1 MYRKCINTQCIEHPQ
16 CRRIGKTFL
25 NYEGFESELSFMS
38 TFSPLYL
45 QEIVQN
51 VEAESQNPYLKEYD
65 CYVMAILSHG
75 NRGVIYGMD
84 TERVSVK
91 IDFC

>member
-1 MYRKCINTQCIEHPQ
+1 M
-16 CRRIGKTFL
+16 
-25 NYEGFESELSFMS
+25 SSFS
-38 TFSPLYL
+38 SFL

-51 VEAESQNPYLKEYD
+51 VEAESQNPYLKDYD

-91 IDFC
+91 IIIS

>member
-1 MYRKCINTQCIEHPQ
+1 M
-16 CRRIGKTFL
+16 
-25 NYEGFESELSFMS
+25 
-38 TFSPLYL
+38 
-45 QEIVQN
+45 QN
-51 VEAESQNPYLKEYD
+51 VEAESQNPFLKEYD

-91 IDFC
+91 IVIS